1 MAQTRIY
8 DFGALLTQARTKSF
22 ASRLFTP
29 GLYEGFEPT
38 ILTPTLLEFA
48 PGTFLMPNGVLI
60 NESGVIQV
68 TVPTPAT
75 PEDYTITAD
84 HDDVQAVGGSP
95 AYYTLRPG
103 ILDRS
108 GDPNPNSLAVLWIR
122 HPGATPLAT
131 SMLSR
136 PPVLQAGSLLSAIE
150 NGIIPGPFPQRCDVV
165 AGPNITATATKHS
178 SGPQNLGL
186 LLFNSAIS
194 GVQTYQFRIPLP
206 PFIRPRAIEVFADIP
221 SLGAIGFSTAP
232 YQLYDTTGAVL
243 SMTPSA
249 LNGPITALGSTPAG
263 SFAIGNYTADV
274 NPPVSL
280 GVTVSVPALTA
291 GVFIK
296 ALNLIGD

>member
-1 MAQTRIY
+1 MAQVRVWDY
-8 DFGALLTQARTKSF
+8 GALLTQARTKSF

-38 ILTPTLLEFA
+38 IITPTLLEFA
-48 PGTFLMPNGVLI
+48 PGTYLLPNGVLI
-60 NESGVIQV
+60 NESASIQV

-103 ILDRS
+103 ILERS

-131 SMLSR
+131 SMLSQ
-136 PPVLQAGSLLSAIE
+136 PPVLQAGSLLSVIE
-150 NGIIPGPFPQRCDVV
+150 NGIIPGPFPQRCDVL

-178 SGPQNLGL
+178 SGAQNLGL
-186 LLFNSAIS
+186 LLYNSAGS
-194 GVQTYQFRIPLP
+194 GTQLYQFRLPLP
-206 PFIRPRAIEVFADIP
+206 PFRPRTIEVYADIP
-221 SLGAIGFSTAP
+221 SLGSISITTAP
-232 YQLYDTTGAVL
+232 YETYEATGGIL
-243 SMTPSA
+243 SATPSA
-249 LNGPITALGSTPAG
+249 VNGPVTALGSTPAG
-263 SFAIGNYTADV
+263 VFTLGNYTADV
-274 NPPVSL
+274 NPPTSL
-280 GVTVSVPALTA
+280 GVTVTVPALTA

-296 ALNLIGD
+296 AFNLIGD